1 MAYQSAEF
9 AHTSRATYNAVC
21 CSMNV
26 PMPLVL
32 HALAHAD
39 TGGSV
44 TCLTRD
50 LSTRLETITDSVR
63 FVWFTVTRSLG
74 L

>member
-39 TGGSV
+39 AGGI
-44 TCLTRD
+44 RD
-50 LSTRLETITDSVR
+50 LSNE
-63 FVWFTVTRSLG
+63 RSEYKAG
-74 L
+74 NNYRQREIRVVYGN